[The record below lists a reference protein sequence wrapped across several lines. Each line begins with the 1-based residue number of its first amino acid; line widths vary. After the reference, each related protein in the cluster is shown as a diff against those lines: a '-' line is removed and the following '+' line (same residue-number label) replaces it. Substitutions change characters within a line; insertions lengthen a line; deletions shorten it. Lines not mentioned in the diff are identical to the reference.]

1 MGDILVDTAIHANAI
16 KKEPLCSCYK
26 HTSWILW
33 LLKKEGFVSQENL
46 ATCDN
51 S

>member
-1 MGDILVDTAIHANAI
+1 MGDILADIAILANAN

-26 HTSWILW
+26 HTNWMVW
-33 LLKKEGFVSQENL
+33 LLKKEGFVCQENL
-46 ATCDN
+46 STCDN